1 MEESLKKLV
10 YAGVGFAAQAS
21 EKFEKSIEELV
32 KKGNIEEKEGKKIVN
47 DFFAK
52 SEKTKESFESKFK
65 KTTEEI
71 VTKFKLAPQ
80 SEVTA
85 LNKRIEKLEK
95 WSHPDRQKQFNKV
108 ISTKK
113 YPRQNSPIYIIRES
127 CLIFSHEV
135 VRRFA

>member
-80 SEVTA
+80 SEVKA

-95 WSHPDRQKQFNKV
+95 MLAKPAAKKTTRKPAAKKT
-108 ISTKK
+108 TKK
-113 YPRQNSPIYIIRES
+113 ASS
-127 CLIFSHEV
+127 TTTSTV
-135 VRRFA
+135 VA

>member
-52 SEKTKESFESKFK
+52 SEKTKERVPAGKKMGVDKRTTSGFK
-65 KTTEEI
+65 VKPTKASVKTSTAPDAAMAKRGGGPKGQRVRGEEKQ
-71 VTKFKLAPQ
+71 VSQERCTSGSLGCGRYM
-80 SEVTA
+80 E
-85 LNKRIEKLEK
+85 EKE
-95 WSHPDRQKQFNKV
+95 
-108 ISTKK
+108 
-113 YPRQNSPIYIIRES
+113 PRQEGS
-127 CLIFSHEV
+127 
-135 VRRFA
+135 

>member
-85 LNKRIEKLEK
+85 LKKRIEKLEK
-95 WSHPDRQKQFNKV
+95 MLAKPTAKKTAKKTVVKKARSTTANKTV
-108 ISTKK
+108 S
-113 YPRQNSPIYIIRES
+113 
-127 CLIFSHEV
+127 
-135 VRRFA
+135 